1 VGVDRHI
8 SAWVV
13 RHRVD
18 WLDWLFVALSRLG
31 TGGFVWIVLTAVLMV
46 ASRRRRV
53 AYTVFA
59 VVLADVLAL
68 AVKAIVNR
76 PRPHIDPLVRVPTD
90 WSFPSGHAATSFA
103 GATMLSLFFPRLAP
117 VLYGL
122 AVAIAFSR
130 VYVGVHYP
138 LDVAAGAVLGTA
150 VGWGVFRALPRLER
164 FLRRRPAAPP
174 PG

>member
-1 VGVDRHI
+1 M
-8 SAWVV
+8 
-13 RHRVD
+13 
-18 WLDWLFVALSRLG
+18 
-31 TGGFVWIVLTAVLMV
+31 LTAVLTI
-46 ASRRRRV
+46 ASRRLQV

-59 VVLADVLAL
+59 VVIADVLAL
-68 AVKAIVNR
+68 AVKAAVER
-76 PRPHIDPLVRVPTD
+76 PRPHLDPLVRVPTD

-122 AVAIAFSR
+122 AIAIAFSR

-138 LDVAAGAVLGTA
+138 VDVIGGAALGTA
-150 VGWGVFRALPRLER
+150 VGWGVFRALPTLER
-164 FLRRRPAAPP
+164 FPLRRRAAPP